1 MSDIKTFVS
10 KFPKEFNEFV
20 NIFKSFKINN
30 NTQEISRETVISLV
44 ENPYLKE
51 FIKSLTEDELI
62 ELLRMLGLKLKK
74 KVNVK
79 TINNKKTKIS
89 ILNSI
94 VQKMLLSGLEE
105 EYKKQTFDLLAKMPT
120 DKLESLDKF
129 EKFEKSFINEIVM
142 SVLKVK
148 ENIINE
154 FDNITN
160 DKTNDK
166 NIKET
171 DIASQIK
178 NKFSFGNETG
188 SVADLKHIHNN
199 DKQNSLG

>member
-10 KFPKEFNEFV
+10 RFPKEFNEFV
-20 NIFKSFKINN
+20 NVFKSFKINN
-30 NTQEISRETVISLV
+30 NTQEISRETAVNLV

-74 KVNVK
+74 KVNTK
-79 TINNKKTKIS
+79 TVNNKKTKLS

-94 VQKMLLSGLEE
+94 VQKMLLSGLKE
-105 EYKKQTFDLLAKMPT
+105 EYRKQTFDLLAKMPT
-120 DKLESLDKF
+120 DELERLDKF
-129 EKFEKSFINEIVM
+129 EKFEKSFIDEII
-142 SVLKVK
+142 SVLGVK
-148 ENIINE
+148 ENIVDE

-171 DIASQIK
+171 DIVSQIK
-178 NKFSFGNETG
+178 NRFSFGNETG

>member
-20 NIFKSFKINN
+20 NVFKSFKINN
-30 NTQEISRETVISLV
+30 NTREISRETAVNLV
-44 ENPYLKE
+44 ENQYLKE
-51 FIKSLTEDELI
+51 FIKSLTENELI

-79 TINNKKTKIS
+79 SVNNKKTKIS

-105 EYKKQTFDLLAKMPT
+105 KYKKQTFDLLAKMST
-120 DKLESLDKF
+120 DKLERLDKC
-129 EKFEKSFINEIVM
+129 EKFEKNFIDEIVM
-142 SVLKVK
+142 SVLKVE

-160 DKTNDK
+160 DKNNDK

-171 DIASQIK
+171 DIVSQIK

-188 SVADLKHIHNN
+188 SVADLKYIHNN

>member
-20 NIFKSFKINN
+20 NVFKSFKINN
-30 NTQEISRETVISLV
+30 NTREISRETAVNLV
-44 ENPYLKE
+44 ENQYLKE
-51 FIKSLTEDELI
+51 FIKSLTENELI

-79 TINNKKTKIS
+79 SVNNKKTKIS

-105 EYKKQTFDLLAKMPT
+105 EYKKQTFDLLAKMSNDELERI
-120 DKLESLDKF
+120 DKC
-129 EKFEKSFINEIVM
+129 EKFEKSFIDEIVM
-142 SVLKVK
+142 SVLKVE

-160 DKTNDK
+160 DKNNDK

-171 DIASQIK
+171 DVVSQIK
-178 NKFSFGNETG
+178 NRFSFGNETG

>member
-20 NIFKSFKINN
+20 NVFKSFKINN
-30 NTQEISRETVISLV
+30 NTREISRETAVNLV
-44 ENPYLKE
+44 ENQYLKE
-51 FIKSLTEDELI
+51 FIKSLTENELI

-79 TINNKKTKIS
+79 SVNNKKTKIS

-105 EYKKQTFDLLAKMPT
+105 EYKKQTFDLLAKMST
-120 DKLESLDKF
+120 DKLERLDKC
-129 EKFEKSFINEIVM
+129 EKFEKNFIDEIVM
-142 SVLKVK
+142 SVLKVE

-160 DKTNDK
+160 DKNNDK

-171 DIASQIK
+171 DIVSQIK

-188 SVADLKHIHNN
+188 SVADLKYIHNN

>member
-20 NIFKSFKINN
+20 NVFKSFKINN

-79 TINNKKTKIS
+79 TVSNKKTKLS

-105 EYKKQTFDLLAKMPT
+105 KYKKQTFDLLAKMPT
-120 DKLESLDKF
+120 DELERFDKF
-129 EKFEKSFINEIVM
+129 EKFEKSFIDEII
-142 SVLKVK
+142 SVLEVK
-148 ENIINE
+148 ENIVNE
-154 FDNITN
+154 FSNITS

-171 DIASQIK
+171 DIVSQIK
-178 NKFSFGNETG
+178 NRFSFGNETG

>member
-20 NIFKSFKINN
+20 NVFKSFKINN

-79 TINNKKTKIS
+79 TVNNKKTKLS

-105 EYKKQTFDLLAKMPT
+105 KYKKQTFDLLAKMPT
-120 DKLESLDKF
+120 DELERLEKF
-129 EKFEKSFINEIVM
+129 EKFEKSFIDEII
-142 SVLKVK
+142 SVLEVK
-148 ENIINE
+148 ENIVNE
-154 FDNITN
+154 FGNITS

-171 DIASQIK
+171 DIVSQIK
-178 NKFSFGNETG
+178 NRFSFGNETG

>member
-20 NIFKSFKINN
+20 NVFKSFKINN
-30 NTQEISRETVISLV
+30 NTQEISRETAVNLI

-51 FIKSLTEDELI
+51 FLKALTEDELI

-79 TINNKKTKIS
+79 TNNKKTKIS

-94 VQKMLLSGLEE
+94 VQKMLFSGLEE

-120 DKLESLDKF
+120 DKLERLDKF
-129 EKFEKSFINEIVM
+129 EKFEKSFIDEIVM
-142 SVLKVK
+142 SVLKVE

-154 FDNITN
+154 FDM
-160 DKTNDK
+160 TNDK
-166 NIKET
+166 NNNKNMKET
-171 DIASQIK
+171 DIVSQIK
-178 NKFSFGNETG
+178 NRFSFGNETG
-188 SVADLKHIHNN
+188 NVTDLKHIHNN

>member
-20 NIFKSFKINN
+20 NVFKSFKINN
-30 NTQEISRETVISLV
+30 NTQEISRETAVNLV

-79 TINNKKTKIS
+79 SVNNKKTKIS

-105 EYKKQTFDLLAKMPT
+105 KYKKQTFDLLAKMST
-120 DKLESLDKF
+120 DKLERLDKC
-129 EKFEKSFINEIVM
+129 EKFEKSFIDEIVM
-142 SVLKVK
+142 SVLKVE

-160 DKTNDK
+160 DKNNDK

-171 DIASQIK
+171 DIVSQIK

-188 SVADLKHIHNN
+188 SVADLKYIHNN

>member
-30 NTQEISRETVISLV
+30 NTQEISRETAVNLI

-79 TINNKKTKIS
+79 TVNNKKTKIS

-94 VQKMLLSGLEE
+94 VQKMLFSGLEE
-105 EYKKQTFDLLAKMPT
+105 KYKKQTFDLLAKMPT
-120 DKLESLDKF
+120 DKLERLDKC
-129 EKFEKSFINEIVM
+129 EKFEKNFINEIVM
-142 SVLKVK
+142 SVLKVE

-160 DKTNDK
+160 DKNNDK

-171 DIASQIK
+171 DIDSQIK
-178 NKFSFGNETG
+178 NRFSFGNENG